1 MSSAPDTGTTEPCP
15 RCSCLELQ
23 LRQQAVELFNAAL
36 SVHHPYYCVF
46 NPYTGYEEL
55 LQSGDDGNFG
65 LARSTREQISSSTAS
80 EDLEFEKQSGRDD
93 YRPASQPEYAQ
104 RFSPPDS
111 LRLTRLAMARS
122 TQALPTQLH
131 IHVRTWLSGETKCF
145 VQSIQ
150 TRSTIFHLRDE
161 INTAFEKPLGT
172 PLRIF
177 LGDTCQKL
185 LPICHYHCRLVDFLP
200 NYQRSTNVFLCVVWL
215 ATHDEPVSDDDRYQE
230 QGQPRRRGT

>member
-1 MSSAPDTGTTEPCP
+1 MMSSAPDTGTTEPCP
-15 RCSCLELQ
+15 RCSCLEWQLQ
-23 LRQQAVELFNAAL
+23 QQAVELFNAGL

-46 NPYTGYEEL
+46 NPDTGYEKL
-55 LQSGDDGNFG
+55 LQQDDDCNFG
-65 LARSTREQISSSTAS
+65 LDLSSLDKFSSSTAS
-80 EDLEFEKQSGRDD
+80 EDSEFGNQSDRDNSHL
-93 YRPASQPEYAQ
+93 ALQPVYAQ

-111 LRLTRLAMARS
+111 LRLTRLALARL
-122 TQALPTQLH
+122 TPAPPTQLH
-131 IHVRTWLSGETKCF
+131 IHVRAWLSGETKYF

-161 INTAFEKPLGT
+161 INAAFEKPLGT

-185 LPICHYHCRLVDFLP
+185 LPICHYHCRLIDFLP

-215 ATHDEPVSDDDRYQE
+215 ATHDEPASDDDKLLV
-230 QGQPRRRGT
+230 GIIVRR